1 MQIQSD
7 FRILTIKNFSFI
19 FLICI
24 IITPLILFDKTKSQ
38 ETKIVELI
46 GNELAAQEDERVI
59 FMISDEL
66 SGMSAN
72 YNLESAIKDK
82 DRLPNLGFYLWKE
95 SKFSNENYNSGIIIL
110 DTGLIVRS
118 DFNINPANLNT
129 DSIISFVKRKY
140 FDVEPDINPPD
151 ASKDT
156 TLTGDTSLFDDRQTI
171 DGKEGGVYLTSFFDN
186 VDLLRNSE
194 GKYYVGIVPIE
205 NSELRNTKF
214 AKTLGYILIAV
225 HSESKNLVPNTPLQ
239 LFRNYST
246 DNLIDKL
253 ISKPV
258 ITEFQNGDV
267 INSTDLE
274 VSKNLMK
281 SLEPFRTHLKTTGG
295 RTYWRYET
303 INNEK
308 YRTFYIL
315 TPPVDFSN
323 YSDINNLNTEKIYS
337 ISLKRDDFA
346 ITMIYYF
353 KFILFTVT
361 VFIVIYILL
370 SIPLLFRIRRI
381 RMNFKEKLFTSF
393 LIVSVIPVIFL
404 AVYTR
409 SYITNKNNNSFQNQI
424 TSDLSLVN
432 ESLKDTRSLLSK
444 TKTADS
450 LKKVSGEILKKNF
463 SGTDKNFNFFVK
475 NKLIASTNDEL
486 YKSDLLDSRVDAE
499 AYYSLVYQK
508 KDVFIK
514 NQDIGGYSFLVGY
527 KPFKSLDNLISGFLS
542 SMSVYKQQ
550 EINEELTDTLTFVL
564 GSYVIVSI
572 ILLIIVS
579 VLTSRISK
587 PLLELKKA
595 TDRLSLGDSN
605 VEIKISRNDEF
616 GSLVDS
622 FNNMIRELEKSKTA
636 LKRAEREAAWRDI
649 ARRVAHEIKNPL
661 TPMKLSIQHL
671 YTLYKEKRTENF
683 EAVLQK
689 TKDLIVNE
697 IDKLNKIATEFSSFA
712 KLPRRNY
719 ELLDINGILED
730 VVSLYSLDP
739 KVSFVKNLQMDIRP
753 VYGDKQELN
762 RAFQNII
769 KNAVQAI
776 LENGSIEVKS
786 YSDNDFVFVTVTDD
800 GSGIEPEIL
809 DKLCEPNF
817 STKSQGMGL
826 GLAITKKTLDDMKA
840 DIKFTSKLGMGTKV
854 LVTFIAMKDD
864 KSI

>member
-1 MQIQSD
+1 
-7 FRILTIKNFSFI
+7 
-19 FLICI
+19 
-24 IITPLILFDKTKSQ
+24 LFDKTKSQ